1 MIMENVGEYQK
12 CNEHESQNGSNDP
25 VSQLLLWSTD
35 FLPILW
41 HHAGRLGVPYE
52 AVDELMM
59 AREVFM
65 GSICPCHQFHTS
77 DSVRERQ
84 MLFGQFELAARIMVE
99 WIDRH
104 PAMTDDLRKQMG
116 ILEFHAMKSQK

>member
-1 MIMENVGEYQK
+1 MIMENVGEYQR
-12 CNEHESQNGSNDP
+12 CNEQEKYSNDP
-25 VSQLLLWSTD
+25 VSQLLMWSAD

-65 GSICPCHQFHTS
+65 GSICPCHQFHE
-77 DSVRERQ
+77 DSSVKERF
-84 MLFGQFELAARIMVE
+84 MLFHEFERAARVMVE
-99 WIDRH
+99 WIDHH